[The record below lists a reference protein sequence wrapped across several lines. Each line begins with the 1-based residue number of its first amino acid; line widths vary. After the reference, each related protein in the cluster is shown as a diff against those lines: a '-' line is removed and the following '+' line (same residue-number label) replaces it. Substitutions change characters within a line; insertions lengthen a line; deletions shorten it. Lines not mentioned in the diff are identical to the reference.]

1 MASLHN
7 DIKRRPYDERKPEE
21 VLRERDYL
29 PILKMNDGTPVTR
42 ELWRKRREELSE
54 LLEKYS
60 YGRYRRPTLK
70 RVWGEYV
77 TGDENFCAGKVKW
90 ERFKL
95 FFDTEEYGVGSFPID
110 IYTPAEIEKAPV
122 FLHIAF
128 AKEPHKYLP
137 IEEITDNGFATCVV
151 DYQEMVKDVHR
162 EFPGVLGEYF
172 GVKAETRGPEDW
184 GKIGMWAWGASRVL
198 DFIIADCPKLDG
210 EKVAVIGHSRLGKT
224 ALWCGA
230 MDERFAAVISN
241 NSGYGGAASSKGGT
255 GERAWIFNRY
265 GSWCWFCENFKLFE
279 YELEDNKP
287 YDQSFLLAMIA
298 PRYLLVGSAELD
310 DGADP
315 ESEFL
320 TALHASQAWELLG
333 EKGLVVGDKM
343 PKPGDR
349 FCEGN
354 VQYHLRR
361 HRHYLSR
368 EDWNAYMSFLKEKW
382 L

>member
-1 MASLHN
+1 MADLGEIRRCY
-7 DIKRRPYDERKPEE
+7 DKRTPHE

-29 PILKMNDGTPVTR
+29 PILKMNDGTPVTK
-42 ELWRKRREELSE
+42 ENWQARRAELSE

-60 YGRYRRPTLK
+60 YGRYRRPIVK

-77 TGDENFCAGKVKW
+77 TGEDTFCAGKVLW
-90 ERFKL
+90 ERFNL
-95 FFDTEEYGVGSFPID
+95 FFETEEYGVGSFPID
-110 IYTPAEIEKAPV
+110 IYTPVEFEKPPV

-128 AKEPHKYLP
+128 AKAPHKYLP
-137 IEEITDNGFATCVV
+137 IEEVCDNGFAMCVV
-151 DYQEMVKDVHR
+151 DYQEMVTDVHCT
-162 EFPGVLGEYF
+162 FKGPLAEYF
-172 GVKAETRGPEDW
+172 GVTAENRGPEDW

-198 DFIIADCPKLDG
+198 DYIIEYCPKLDG

-241 NSGYGGAASSKGGT
+241 NSGYGGAASSKHGT
-255 GERAWIFNRY
+255 GERTWKFNRY
-265 GSWCWFCENFKLFE
+265 GSWCWFSENFKLFSD
-279 YELEDNKP
+279 ELEDHKP
-287 YDQSFLLAMIA
+287 YDQSFLDALIA
-298 PRYLLVGSAELD
+298 PRLLLVGSAELD

-320 TALHASQAWELLG
+320 TALHASCAWELLG
-333 EKGLVVGDKM
+333 EKGLVVGDRM
-343 PKPGDR
+343 PLPGDR
-349 FCEGN
+349 FGEGR

-368 EDWNAYMSFLKEKW
+368 EDWNMYMKFLKEKW
-382 L
+382 S

>member
-1 MASLHN
+1 MADLGE
-7 DIKRRPYDERKPEE
+7 IRRPYDKRAPYE
-21 VLRERDYL
+21 VLKERDYL
-29 PILKMNDGTPVTR
+29 SILKMNDGTPVTR
-42 ELWRKRREELSE
+42 ENWQERRAELSE

-70 RVWGEYV
+70 KVWGEYV
-77 TGDENFCAGKVKW
+77 TGDATFCAGKVLW
-90 ERFKL
+90 ERIKL
-95 FFDTEEYGVGSFPID
+95 FFETEEYGVGSFPID
-110 IYTPAEIEKAPV
+110 IYTPVELEKTPV

-128 AKEPHKYLP
+128 GKEPHKYLP
-137 IEEITDNGFATCVV
+137 IEEITDNGFAICVI
-151 DYQEMVKDVHR
+151 DYQEMVTDVHCT
-162 EFPGVLGEYF
+162 FKGPLAEYF
-172 GVKAETRGPEDW
+172 GVTAENRGPEDW
-184 GKIGMWAWGASRVL
+184 GKIGMWAWGASRAL
-198 DFIIADCPKLDG
+198 DYIIEYCPKLDG
-210 EKVAVIGHSRLGKT
+210 EKAAVIGHSRLGKT

-241 NSGYGGAASSKGGT
+241 NSGYGGAASSKHGT
-255 GERAWIFNRY
+255 GERAWKFNRY
-265 GSWCWFCENFKLFE
+265 GSWCWFAENFKLFDF
-279 YELEDNKP
+279 ELEDNKP

-320 TALHASQAWELLG
+320 TTLHASCAWELLG
-333 EKGLVVGDKM
+333 KQGLVVGDKM
-343 PKPGDR
+343 PVPGDR
-349 FCEGN
+349 FGEGN